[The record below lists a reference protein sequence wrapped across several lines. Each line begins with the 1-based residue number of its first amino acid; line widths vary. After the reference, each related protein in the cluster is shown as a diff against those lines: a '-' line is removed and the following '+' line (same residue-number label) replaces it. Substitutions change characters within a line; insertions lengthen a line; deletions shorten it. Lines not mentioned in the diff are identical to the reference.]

1 MRTIPHHFGLRNA
14 LRTRETPANLTRVTK
29 RNSTIDDVAEAAG
42 VARVTVSRVLN
53 NVGNVRS
60 ATRERVLRAVEELGY
75 SVNQQARALA
85 SGSGRQVM
93 LIHAHNPEREPNS
106 YYNAGLEL
114 GALRACSAL
123 GFDLV
128 TRAIDPDDENP
139 SRVLASIIERDR
151 PRGIIVTPP
160 LSDDPQLLNHAR
172 NAGVQM
178 VAISAGEQ
186 TRAIVSSVGIDER
199 AGGRTIAEHLL
210 ELGHRRLGF
219 VQGPREHRS
228 ATLRFDGFRD
238 ALRGAGIEDQPWT
251 AIGDF
256 TFKSGVEATEQLIR
270 DPAPITALACANDD
284 MAAGA
289 MLALHRAGLEI
300 PSAISVSGFDDTP
313 MSEVVWP
320 PLTTVR
326 QPIKF
331 IAERAVQMLFEAS
344 ADGEETVHYE
354 VIPHELVVREST
366 APPNPFRGA

>member
-1 MRTIPHHFGLRNA
+1 M
-14 LRTRETPANLTRVTK
+14 RTRESRANLTRVTK
-29 RNSTIDDVAEAAG
+29 RNSTIDDVAAAAG

-53 NVGNVRS
+53 NLGNVRS

-128 TRAIDPDDENP
+128 TRAIDPDDKNP
-139 SRVLASIIERDR
+139 SRLLASILERER
-151 PRGIIVTPP
+151 PRGIVVTPP
-160 LSDDPQLLNHAR
+160 LSDDPHLLNYAR
-172 NAGVQM
+172 NEGVQM

-199 AGGRTIAEHLL
+199 AGGRTIAGHLL
-210 ELGHRRLGF
+210 DLGHRRFGF
-219 VQGPREHRS
+219 VQGPPEHR
-228 ATLRFDGFRD
+228 AAALRFDGFVD
-238 ALRGAGIEDQPWT
+238 ALREAGIKEQPWT
-251 AIGDF
+251 ATGDF
-256 TFKSGVEATEQLIR
+256 TFKSGVEAAEQLLR
-270 DPAPITALACANDD
+270 DQAPITALACANDD

-289 MLALHRAGLEI
+289 MLALHRADMEI
-300 PSAISVSGFDDTP
+300 PAAISVSGFDDTP

-331 IAERAVQMLFEAS
+331 IAERAVQMLFEGQ
-344 ADGEETVHYE
+344 GEEAVHYD

-366 APPNPFRGA
+366 AAANPFRGA